1 MLQNMDREEIEAIIE
16 RLDSAIRKEG
26 AAVLFDQ
33 YGGGPDES
41 RIVAN
46 ESGYLRL
53 GIEFLKGAYA
63 EKDPDVDDGNSISI
77 DLEYLVSPESD
88 VGFDWFERNETI
100 KTVEEQKQS
109 WKSKI
114 FGFSIM
120 AVFFG
125 VIALAIYGAVS
136 LFR

>member
-1 MLQNMDREEIEAIIE
+1 MDREEIKSTIE
-16 RLDSAIRKEG
+16 GLDSAIGKEG
-26 AAVLFDQ
+26 AVVLFDQ

-46 ESGYLRL
+46 EAGYLRL
-53 GIEFLKGAYA
+53 GVEFLKSAYA
-63 EKDPDVDDGNSISI
+63 EKDPNVDDGNSISV
-77 DLEYLVSPESD
+77 DLEYLITPESD
-88 VGFDWFERNETI
+88 IGFDWFERSETI

-109 WKSKI
+109 WKSQI

-136 LFR
+136 LFG